1 MDLNIKIGRKMKER
15 GRLSKEEILD
25 MHLGSLITTISRSH
39 MAFLYSEIEKLGIG
53 GQFQFLMGLAREDGI
68 IQEELA
74 SRFHMNESTIAR
86 ALRKLEDAGMVQ
98 RKVDEN
104 NRRRKIITVTEKGRA
119 AVNAIDKIDAKWEER
134 VQSLSLD
141 EKNKLKEMLQALAI
155 ESMELMYEFR
165 QKR

>member
-1 MDLNIKIGRKMKER
+1 MKER
-15 GRLSKEEILD
+15 GHLSKEEIMD
-25 MHLGSLITTISRSH
+25 MPLGSLITTISRSH
-39 MAFLYSEIEKLGIG
+39 MAFLFSEIEKLGIG

-98 RKVDEN
+98 RNVDEN
-104 NRRRKIITVTEKGRA
+104 TRRRKIITVTEKGRA
-119 AVNAIDKIDAKWEER
+119 AVDAISEIDKKWEER

-141 EKNKLKEMLQALAI
+141 EKNKLKEMLQVLAV
-155 ESMELMYEFR
+155 ESMELMYEFKKG
-165 QKR
+165 KR

>member
-1 MDLNIKIGRKMKER
+1 MKER

-25 MHLGSLITTISRSH
+25 MPLGSLITTISRSH
-39 MAFLYSEIEKLGIG
+39 MAFLFTEIEKLGIG

-74 SRFHMNESTIAR
+74 IRFHMNESTIAR

-119 AVNAIDKIDAKWEER
+119 AVDAISEIDKKWEER
-134 VQSLSLD
+134 V
-141 EKNKLKEMLQALAI
+141 
-155 ESMELMYEFR
+155 
-165 QKR
+165 

>member
-1 MDLNIKIGRKMKER
+1 MKER
-15 GRLSKEEILD
+15 GRLSKEEIMD
-25 MHLGSLITTISRSH
+25 MPLGSLITTISRSH
-39 MAFLYSEIEKLGIG
+39 MAFLFSEIEKLGIG

-98 RKVDEN
+98 REVDEN

-119 AVNAIDKIDAKWEER
+119 AVDSISEIDQKWEEK
-134 VQSLSLD
+134 VQSLSAD
-141 EKNKLKEMLQALAI
+141 EKIKLKEMLQVLAV
-155 ESMELMYEFR
+155 ESAELMYEFR
-165 QKR
+165 QGKR

>member
-1 MDLNIKIGRKMKER
+1 
-15 GRLSKEEILD
+15 
-25 MHLGSLITTISRSH
+25 
-39 MAFLYSEIEKLGIG
+39 
-53 GQFQFLMGLAREDGI
+53 MGLAREDGI

>member
-1 MDLNIKIGRKMKER
+1 MKER

-25 MHLGSLITTISRSH
+25 KPLGSLITTISRSH

-74 SRFHMNESTIAR
+74 NNFHMNESTIAR

-119 AVNAIDKIDAKWEER
+119 AVDAIAKIDQKWEER
-134 VQSLSLD
+134 VQSLSLE
-141 EKNKLKEMLQALAI
+141 EKNKLKEMLMVLAV

-165 QKR
+165 QGHR

>member
-1 MDLNIKIGRKMKER
+1 MKER

-25 MHLGSLITTISRSH
+25 MPLGSLITTISRSH
-39 MAFLYSEIEKLGIG
+39 MAFLYSEIEKLGIR

-74 SRFHMNESTIAR
+74 NNFHMNESTIAR

-119 AVNAIDKIDAKWEER
+119 AVDAIAKIDHKWEER
-134 VQSLSLD
+134 VQSLSPD
-141 EKNKLKEMLQALAI
+141 EKNKLKEMLRVLAV

-165 QKR
+165 QGNR

>member
-1 MDLNIKIGRKMKER
+1 MKER

-25 MHLGSLITTISRSH
+25 MPLGSLITTISRSH

-74 SRFHMNESTIAR
+74 NNFHMNESTIAR

-119 AVNAIDKIDAKWEER
+119 SVDAIAKIDQKWEER
-134 VQSLSLD
+134 VQSLSLE
-141 EKNKLKEMLQALAI
+141 EKNKLKEMLRILAV

-165 QKR
+165 QGNR

>member
-1 MDLNIKIGRKMKER
+1 MKER

-25 MHLGSLITTISRSH
+25 MPLGSLITTISRSH

-74 SRFHMNESTIAR
+74 NNFHMNESTIAR

-119 AVNAIDKIDAKWEER
+119 AVDAIAKVDQKWEER

>member
-1 MDLNIKIGRKMKER
+1 MKER
-15 GRLSKEEILD
+15 GRLSKQEILD
-25 MHLGSLITTISRSH
+25 MSLGSLITTISRSH

-74 SRFHMNESTIAR
+74 NNFHMNESTIAR

-119 AVNAIDKIDAKWEER
+119 AVDAIAKIDQKWEER
-134 VQSLSLD
+134 VQSLSFE
-141 EKNKLKEMLQALAI
+141 EKNKLKEMLRALAV

-165 QKR
+165 QGNR

>member
-1 MDLNIKIGRKMKER
+1 MKER

-25 MHLGSLITTISRSH
+25 MPLGSLITTISRSH
-39 MAFLYSEIEKLGIG
+39 MAFLFSEIEKLGIG

-74 SRFHMNESTIAR
+74 SRFHLNESTIAR

-98 RKVDEN
+98 REVDEN

-119 AVNAIDKIDAKWEER
+119 AVDAISEIDKKWEER

-141 EKNKLKEMLQALAI
+141 EKNKLKEMLQVLAV

-165 QKR
+165 KGKL

>member
-1 MDLNIKIGRKMKER
+1 MKER

-25 MHLGSLITTISRSH
+25 MPLGSLITTISRSH
-39 MAFLYSEIEKLGIG
+39 MAFLYGEIEKLGIG

-74 SRFHMNESTIAR
+74 NNFHMNESTIAR
-86 ALRKLEDAGMVQ
+86 ALRKLEDAGMV
-98 RKVDEN
+98 RRRVDEN

-119 AVNAIDKIDAKWEER
+119 AVDAIAKVDQKWEER

-141 EKNKLKEMLQALAI
+141 EKNKLKEMLQVLAV

-165 QKR
+165 QGKR

>member
-1 MDLNIKIGRKMKER
+1 MKER

-25 MHLGSLITTISRSH
+25 MPLGSLITTISRSH